1 MAAFDG
7 GGRGP
12 EPRNAVL
19 CLVLSHVQLFLIPRT
34 VVRQAPLSM
43 RFSGQEY
50 WSGLPCPSP
59 GDLPKPGM
67 EPRSPAVWVDSLPS
81 ESPAKPQEMLAASKE
96 GEGKKKDSLLEPPG
110 RNPVLFT
117 PQFSPS
123 KIRFRLL
130 ASKTVQ

>member
-1 MAAFDG
+1 
-7 GGRGP
+7 
-12 EPRNAVL
+12 
-19 CLVLSHVQLFLIPRT
+19 
-34 VVRQAPLSM
+34 M

-50 WSGLPCPSP
+50 WSGLPRPSP

-67 EPRSPAVWVDSLPS
+67 EPRSPTVQVDSLSS
-81 ESPAKPQEMLAASKE
+81 ESPAKPQEMLAASE
-96 GEGKKKDSLLEPPG
+96 GEGKKKGSLLEPPG

-130 ASKTVQ
+130 ASKTAQLKFLH